1 MAVSYEI
8 LKKDE
13 QVCAYIKAGNDALRT
28 IGYTDHSFP
37 HLYHSALTAASLLT
51 ALGYPEETAELA
63 KIAGLLH
70 DVGNMINRTLHALSG
85 ANIAR
90 TILEKYRMPF
100 ADIGIVCSAIGNH
113 DEETGKP
120 VNTVA
125 AALVLADKSD
135 VRRSRVQETDMDK
148 ILADIHDRVNYAVK
162 RSDIKVV
169 NSEGESGENSGGES
183 GANSGIESGVNSA
196 NVIQLSLEIDTHVC
210 SVMDYFEIFLTR
222 MLMCRRAAAFLGAE
236 FDLIINDLKIM

>member
-1 MAVSYEI
+1 MSVTYDM

-37 HLYHSALTAASLLT
+37 HLYHSAETAAKLLT
-51 ALGYPEETAELA
+51 TLGYPDETAELA
-63 KIAGLLH
+63 KIAGLMH
-70 DVGNMINRTLHALSG
+70 DIGNMVNRVQHALSG

-90 TILEKYRMPF
+90 SILEKHGMPY

-113 DEETGKP
+113 DEEYGKP

-162 RSDIKVV
+162 RSEI
-169 NSEGESGENSGGES
+169 SAET
-183 GANSGIESGVNSA
+183 GADGTAVK
-196 NVIQLSLEIDTHVC
+196 LSLEIDTHFC
-210 SVMDYFEIFLTR
+210 AVMDYFEIFLTR
-222 MLMCRRAAAFLGAE
+222 MLMCRRAAAFLGAR
-236 FDLIINDLKIM
+236 FNLVINDLIIM